1 MRGLVAIYTL
11 CTKRL
16 CRYAAGGWRR
26 LKVRDADDAS
36 VARARSATGQ
46 PESFSALFDMAS
58 SRAHQAAHPTDDDQE
73 RRADYTDA
81 DLLRCVSWHLVSD
94 L

>member
-1 MRGLVAIYTL
+1 MQQGDGGGL
-11 CTKRL
+11 
-16 CRYAAGGWRR
+16 RYAMQT
-26 LKVRDADDAS
+26 DAS